1 MANTD
6 RVRILG
12 WDTVD
17 GTRVPLHARLTVL
30 PGLADDE
37 RALLVDRLAAT
48 ARTPAGELV
57 LRAADLPGAIVPP
70 DLPAL
75 DDALHRAQ
83 QRQAEE
89 ALFAAAAAEADEL
102 LRVKEA
108 AAAEAGARLTAI
120 ASGIDQ
126 RTAALADAQLDAAQ
140 RHDER
145 DTLAAAPIPLRPP
158 SAAELG
164 AADDLIERCR
174 VHLAVVEEWRAEAP
188 AELVDAL
195 EAAYAAV
202 REAEDRGGVL
212 GRRRLADLRQSEAE
226 AAAAIGTT
234 SYEAWLVRSSS
245 MLPVRDE
252 ARIAEA
258 RRALAAAETAKT
270 EIVSRDEV
278 AATGRRSELAR
289 RQALVVAA
297 EQRADEA
304 AVALAAAVAQQ
315 DEARLALAE
324 AEHDRDEARADRDA
338 VDIVRSLRA
347 ERREGGEV
355 AVVDLTNVRAD
366 ALEASLLSLLAT
378 HEQVGHPLVI
388 DDAFAGLDDDRRAL
402 ALDVLAWA
410 SDVVQVVYLES
421 GRNVASRVQALGP
434 DAGSIVELHGPA

>member
-1 MANTD
+1 VA
-6 RVRILG
+6 
-12 WDTVD
+12 
-17 GTRVPLHARLTVL
+17 
-30 PGLADDE
+30 
-37 RALLVDRLAAT
+37 
-48 ARTPAGELV
+48 
-57 LRAADLPGAIVPP
+57 
-70 DLPAL
+70 LPAPGSGHA
-75 DDALHRAQ
+75 DALHLRRAGP
-83 QRQAEE
+83 
-89 ALFAAAAAEADEL
+89 AAGSVVPA
-102 LRVKEA
+102 RV
-108 AAAEAGARLTAI
+108 
-120 ASGIDQ
+120 
-126 RTAALADAQLDAAQ
+126 
-140 RHDER
+140 
-145 DTLAAAPIPLRPP
+145 
-158 SAAELG
+158 
-164 AADDLIERCR
+164 
-174 VHLAVVEEWRAEAP
+174 
-188 AELVDAL
+188 
-195 EAAYAAV
+195 
-202 REAEDRGGVL
+202 
-212 GRRRLADLRQSEAE
+212 GRRRLAALRQSEAE
-226 AAAAIGTT
+226 AAAAIGRP